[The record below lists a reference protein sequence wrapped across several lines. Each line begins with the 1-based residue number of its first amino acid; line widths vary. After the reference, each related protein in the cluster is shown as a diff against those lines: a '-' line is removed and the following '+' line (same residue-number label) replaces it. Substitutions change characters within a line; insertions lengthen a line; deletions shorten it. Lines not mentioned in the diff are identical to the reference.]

1 MINLDKILVQ
11 YGQTNP
17 IKALNHVTLDV
28 AENDWITIMG
38 ASGSGKSTLLNVI
51 GGLIKPNDGTV
62 LVNHVNLAELDD
74 EALQLYKRQQVS
86 FIYQDYKLFN
96 QYNLLE
102 NVMLPLIPYLDRK
115 ELESL
120 ALERLDQVNLQERS
134 TSFPTQLSGGE
145 RQRVAIARALLTQPK
160 ILLCDEPTGNLDSDS
175 TIKLM
180 ELFKSI
186 HQTGITIILVTHD
199 SQLTSYGNRV
209 LIMQDGI
216 LREETND
223 EKSSLETFNR

>member
-96 QYNLLE
+96 QYSLLE
-102 NVMLPLIPYLDRK
+102 NVMLPLIPL
-115 ELESL
+115 
-120 ALERLDQVNLQERS
+120 
-134 TSFPTQLSGGE
+134 
-145 RQRVAIARALLTQPK
+145 
-160 ILLCDEPTGNLDSDS
+160 
-175 TIKLM
+175 
-180 ELFKSI
+180 
-186 HQTGITIILVTHD
+186 
-199 SQLTSYGNRV
+199 
-209 LIMQDGI
+209 
-216 LREETND
+216 
-223 EKSSLETFNR
+223 